1 MVDNVITALIPIMM
15 IAPNYW
21 VDYKTGNDY
30 FLTVQYFE
38 NGGGGHS

>member
-1 MVDNVITALIPIMM
+1 M

-30 FLTVQYFE
+30 FLTVQYAE
-38 NGGGGHS
+38 HGKAAIHTWWI